1 MLLAILLASFALD
14 RSAMSDAYWKVW
26 NDAEQARIDAD
37 IEANRKADARF
48 EVEAP
53 DGTEVK
59 VEQIGS
65 SFYFGAHAFNFDQ
78 LGTTE
83 RNRRYRELFGT
94 VFNSATVAFYWK
106 AFEPYPGCPRFAP
119 DYGDSEAFWN
129 SCEKPKEEAY
139 WRRPAA
145 DGVVNFM
152 RSRGVRVHGHTMI
165 WSNFGWSMPRWIY
178 DQFCPENEK
187 KALGLPRARD
197 PFAPPSVIDRQDRKE
212 WIHACHQLYKKYTP
226 SELAQLAPKWTE
238 RMRMLFEKRVT
249 ELCRHYGDR
258 IASWDVV
265 NESCPDWQR
274 LKNAVTG
281 EPLTFG
287 GQGIMPGD
295 YACAAFRKAAAELP
309 PEVKLNINDFVRT
322 SDYPEQVRALLDVG
336 CKIDVAG
343 IQMHLFNPKY
353 NAQLANAEIDWWLP
367 SSIRAR
373 IEPLVKLG
381 LPVHVSEITIP
392 CNAEN
397 DALGRMRQAVAARD
411 LYRLWFSTK
420 GVCGITWWNLVDD
433 CGAPGEPLVS
443 GLFTRDMQPKPAY
456 HVLEDLIL
464 REWRTNLTVPVQ
476 NGKVAFRGFC
486 GAYRLSWKRPD
497 GTIISKTME
506 VL

>member
-1 MLLAILLASFALD
+1 
-14 RSAMSDAYWKVW
+14 
-26 NDAEQARIDAD
+26 
-37 IEANRKADARF
+37 
-48 EVEAP
+48 
-53 DGTEVK
+53 
-59 VEQIGS
+59 
-65 SFYFGAHAFNFDQ
+65 
-78 LGTTE
+78 
-83 RNRRYRELFGT
+83 
-94 VFNSATVAFYWK
+94 
-106 AFEPYPGCPRFAP
+106 
-119 DYGDSEAFWN
+119 
-129 SCEKPKEEAY
+129 
-139 WRRPAA
+139 
-145 DGVVNFM
+145 
-152 RSRGVRVHGHTMI
+152 
-165 WSNFGWSMPRWIY
+165 
-178 DQFCPENEK
+178 
-187 KALGLPRARD
+187 
-197 PFAPPSVIDRQDRKE
+197 
-212 WIHACHQLYKKYTP
+212 
-226 SELAQLAPKWTE
+226 
-238 RMRMLFEKRVT
+238 MLFEKRVT

-265 NESCPDWQR
+265 NESCLDWQR

-281 EPLTFG
+281 EPLIFG

-322 SDYPEQVRALLDVG
+322 SDYPEQVKALLDVG

-367 SSIRAR
+367 PSIRAR

-397 DALGRMRQAVAARD
+397 DALGQMRQAVAARD

-486 GAYRLSWKRPD
+486 GAYRLSWKGPD

-506 VL
+506 VQ